1 MKKITILLV
10 MTFLSLSMVAQNFV
24 ATKKSRQAFTDTTT
38 SYTYQIEET
47 KYPVFKSKNK
57 AFYIWKVSKKSGKT
71 YKYYLPKDVQI
82 KMGRTYKTEEK

>member
-38 SYTYQIEET
+38 SYTYQIEA
-47 KYPVFKSKNK
+47 KNILYSKAK
-57 AFYIWKVSKKSGKT
+57 IKLST
-71 YKYYLPKDVQI
+71 YGRLVKNQVKPISIIFL
-82 KMGRTYKTEEK
+82 KMYK